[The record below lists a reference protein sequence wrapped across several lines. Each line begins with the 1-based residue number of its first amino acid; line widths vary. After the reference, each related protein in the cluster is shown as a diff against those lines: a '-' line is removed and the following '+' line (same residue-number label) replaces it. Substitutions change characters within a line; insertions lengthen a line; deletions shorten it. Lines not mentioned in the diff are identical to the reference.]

1 VVITRTTLVKIS
13 ATSISIVLDALLSFL
28 EDVARPYAAAIAH
41 PPHVLLSELYILELV
56 ADCCSRHWEFSST
69 AATHDAHDDETD
81 PPLALVRPPPEA
93 LDPPL
98 VTRAFDVL
106 KLLFDPIPEG
116 YVLPANTI
124 LDECSSKNI
133 TIYPVDE
140 PSGTPLS
147 TKSDTPVES
156 TRLLQTHGAAIESRV
171 KSIVEYL
178 TASSWAAAFDYFRK
192 VIYNVRTAVPAQGA
206 PIPNAAA
213 AEDERSSLVILRL
226 SSFFWVDG
234 QKLSLVVQE
243 FCSSFLHFRKS
254 FQNSVAIVTP
264 LLITRWLD
272 RYPDEFVQL
281 HMIQKRRD
289 VGPDTLFDMT
299 QTIVDNGRR
308 RALLYPLQTT
318 LLLLLPD
325 VFEVAS
331 NLREAKSSSM
341 AKKVAFLEGLRKAL
355 RNRNEQAAYCLVS
368 LLRAARH
375 FDAES
380 DSALVSYAMDVQDE
394 VRDAVFRRP
403 TPGLDG
409 GLFDQDVMTA
419 AFVSLAHLN
428 FEDCVSSLAQS
439 CLVPSAPL
447 GFKIS
452 VIQACSHFA
461 RLSDSDNYQGLFTA
475 ASAFIQGQLK
485 V

>member
-1 VVITRTTLVKIS
+1 MVITRTTLVKIS
-13 ATSISIVLDALLSFL
+13 ATSIAIVLDALLSFL
-28 EDVARPYAAAIAH
+28 EDVARPYTAAIAH
-41 PPHVLLSELYILELV
+41 PPHVLLSELYILELI
-56 ADCCSRHWEFSST
+56 ADCCSRHWELSSFGGAQDAIDGEPIFSQKRT
-69 AATHDAHDDETD
+69 RTT
-81 PPLALVRPPPEA
+81 PEA
-93 LDPPL
+93 LDEAL
-98 VTRAFDVL
+98 VIRAFDVL

-116 YVLPANTI
+116 YVLPAKTI

-133 TIYPVDE
+133 AIQPLEE

-147 TKSDTPVES
+147 SKSDTPVES
-156 TRLLQTHGAAIESRV
+156 TRLLQTHGVAIESRV

-178 TASSWAAAFDYFRK
+178 TASSWPAAFDYFK
-192 VIYNVRTAVPAQGA
+192 TIIYNVRTTVPAQGA

-213 AEDERSSLVILRL
+213 AEDERSALVILRL
-226 SSFFWVDG
+226 SSFFWVDS
-234 QKLSLVVQE
+234 QKLNLVVQE

-254 FQNSVAIVTP
+254 FQNSVAIVAP
-264 LLITRWLD
+264 LLVTRWLD

-289 VGPDTLFDMT
+289 AGPDTLFDMT

-308 RALLYPLQTT
+308 RTLLYPLQTT

-331 NLREAKSSSM
+331 NLREAKSGGM
-341 AKKVAFLEGLRKAL
+341 AKKVAFLESLRKAL

-368 LLRAARH
+368 ILRAARH
-375 FDAES
+375 FDAEN

-403 TPGLDG
+403 TPGLEG

-428 FEDCVSSLAQS
+428 FEDTVSSLAQS
-439 CLVPSAPL
+439 CLVPSAPP
-447 GFKIS
+447 GFKIA

-461 RLSDSDNYQGLFTA
+461 RLSDSHNYQGLFTA
-475 ASAFIQGQLK
+475 ASAFLQGQLK